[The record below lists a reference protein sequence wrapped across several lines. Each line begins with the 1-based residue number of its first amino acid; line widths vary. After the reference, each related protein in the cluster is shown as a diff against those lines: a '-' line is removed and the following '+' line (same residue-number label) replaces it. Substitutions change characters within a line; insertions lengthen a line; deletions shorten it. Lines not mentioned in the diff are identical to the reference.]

1 MIFSYFAPALFIV
14 LFLGWKLIKRT
25 TWEKAATMD
34 VTSFVNDPE
43 FTEYVDY
50 QDIENMS
57 KANRVMQ
64 KALKAVF

>member
-25 TWEKAATMD
+25 KWEKAATMD